1 VVLDAGCGNGRLIEY
16 CLRFGPRLIVGLDYS
31 QAVELA
37 FERTRYFPNVLIVQG
52 SILAPPLKHYS
63 LDRIY
68 SLGVIHY
75 LEVPEKGLQQLGKLL
90 NANGK
95 MHVWTYSREVN
106 ELYLAVV
113 KPLRWLAKRISYGS
127 LWSLSRLLAT
137 ISWPYLFVCFYVK
150 NKLLKTLLPMRE
162 YLSFIYK
169 LGFEVYVLVI
179 HDQLA
184 PSIVFYPSR
193 KDVLDW
199 VKRAE
204 LLIFHMDMRTNNSW
218 RIGLRRC

>member
-1 VVLDAGCGNGRLIEY
+1 M
-16 CLRFGPRLIVGLDYS
+16 GLDYS
-31 QAVELA
+31 QAVDLA
-37 FERTRYFPNVLIVQG
+37 FNRTRRYENVLIVQG
-52 SILAPPLKHYS
+52 SILCPPLARNS
-63 LDRIY
+63 LGCIY
-68 SLGVIHY
+68 SLGVIHH
-75 LEVPEKGLQQLGKLL
+75 LESLQEGLRELGKLL
-90 NANGK
+90 KENGK
-95 MHVWTYSREVN
+95 MHVWTYSREGN

-137 ISWPYLFVCFYVK
+137 LSWPYLFVCFYVK

-162 YLSFIYK
+162 YLSFIHE

-193 KDVLDW
+193 KDVLNW